1 VEATTLRAPVLLFV
15 KKGRLLKIDAQ
26 RRNVQ
31 RKERLLG

>member
-1 VEATTLRAPVLLFV
+1 VEAATVRAPLHLFM

-31 RKERLLG
+31 RKERLG